1 VFLPFPGSKKDE
13 AFSESLQAFAV
24 SVEVTRVFYGEHF
37 VTRHCS
43 SNKCSM
49 YTRNAHNL
57 EWFVCKVCSKLSAVQ
72 CFLVH
77 TSQLPMIRERTRRV
91 QMASNFSH
99 TVMFGT
105 RLFSVTHFSAVFPQ
119 IHVAH
124 VFTTLV
130 SRSGESG
137 YVRLSLSRSMAQPY
151 TCTLYIG
158 PKPLMKTKPVYISLN
173 VLSENF
179 PDVER
184 YRQHCVYYMYM

>member
-57 EWFVCKVCSKLSAVQ
+57 EWFVCNVCSKLSAVQ

-77 TSQLPMIRERTRRV
+77 TSQLPMIRERTRWV

-130 SRSGESG
+130 SHSGEILAMRDYHYPARWLSHI
-137 YVRLSLSRSMAQPY
+137 YRAKTTDQDKVCLHIIELFVRKFY
-151 TCTLYIG
+151 GC
-158 PKPLMKTKPVYISLN
+158 
-173 VLSENF
+173 
-179 PDVER
+179 
-184 YRQHCVYYMYM
+184 